1 MKTLILIISILFTIT
16 SCKSL
21 SEDLEKDRE
30 VTKDTKEEIKD
41 YIGKELSVLYDDFSI
56 ESCELKIAYF
66 KDVYAVKFFLK
77 KEQEIIVIL
86 KNKVELSKSEIQ
98 QGCPNDKIKSGIISK
113 IRFYKNG
120 KETLIDNVSK

>member
-1 MKTLILIISILFTIT
+1 MKIIILILSIVFAIT

-21 SEDLEKDRE
+21 SEDVDKDIE
-30 VTKDTKEEIKD
+30 VTKEKLKD
-41 YIGKELSVLYDDFSI
+41 YIGEELSVVNDDFSV

-77 KEQEIIVIL
+77 NEQEIIVIL
-86 KNKVELSKSEIQ
+86 KNKLELSKSEIQ
-98 QGCPNDKIKSGIISK
+98 QGCSNDKIKSGVISK

-120 KETLIDNVSK
+120 KETILDNISK

>member
-1 MKTLILIISILFTIT
+1 MKIIILILSIVFAIT

-21 SEDLEKDRE
+21 PEDVDKDRE
-30 VTKDTKEEIKD
+30 ITKEKFKD
-41 YIGKELSVLYDDFSI
+41 YIGEDLGVVNDDFSV

-77 KEQEIIVIL
+77 NDQEIIVIL
-86 KNKVELSKSEIQ
+86 KDKIELSKSEIQ
-98 QGCPNDKIKSGIISK
+98 QGCSNDKIKSGVVSK

-120 KETLIDNVSK
+120 KETIIENISK